1 MEMAAMTD
9 FRLSLPEASQ
19 NAHQVDIAFFAV
31 LTIASVIL
39 LILLAL
45 LLVFIIRYRKG
56 SPAKRGPLPKWLRRE
71 VELSWTIATTF
82 LAIFIFWWFVGG
94 SFFPPRAFPGQLE
107 IHVVA
112 KQWMWKTEHPDGARE
127 IDALHLPI
135 NTPVRLVMTSEDV
148 IHSFFVPAFRLKQD
162 VLPMISTE
170 LEFTP
175 TRLGTF
181 HLFCAEYCGA
191 QHSRMTGQ
199 ITVMTQPQYAHWL
212 RQQPHGDSLVREG
225 EALYAKFGCGACHA
239 PTSHIQA
246 PKLANV
252 AGRTVLLQTGAHI
265 VADDAYLRRSIT
277 DPRAD
282 VVAGFAP
289 IMPSYGAVATA
300 SEIEA
305 LVAYIKSL
313 PKEEQHNE

>member
-1 MEMAAMTD
+1 MAAMMD
-9 FRLSLPEASQ
+9 FKLSLPEASQ
-19 NAHQVDIAFFAV
+19 NAQQVDIAFFSV
-31 LTIASVIL
+31 LAISGVIL
-39 LILLAL
+39 LTLLVL
-45 LLVFIIRYRKG
+45 LLIFIVRYRKG
-56 SPAKRGPLPKWLRRE
+56 SRAKRGPLPEWLKRE
-71 VELSWTIATTF
+71 FELGWTSATIF

-94 SFFPPRAFPGQLE
+94 SIFPPRAFPGQLE

-127 IDALHLPI
+127 IDALHLPV

-162 VLPMISTE
+162 VLPMITTE

-175 TRLGTF
+175 TELGTF

-199 ITVMTQPQYAHWL
+199 ITVMTQSQYARWL
-212 RQQPHGDSLVREG
+212 RLQPHGDSLVREG
-225 EALYAKFGCGACHA
+225 ETLYAKFGCGACHA
-239 PTSHIQA
+239 PTSRIQA
-246 PKLANV
+246 PKLGGIAGQAV
-252 AGRTVLLQTGAHI
+252 ALQTGARV

-282 VVAGFAP
+282 IVAGFTP
-289 IMPSYGAVATA
+289 IMPSYGAVATS
-300 SEIEA
+300 SEVEA
-305 LVAYIKSL
+305 LVAYVKAL
-313 PKEEQHNE
+313 PKEEQQP

>member
-1 MEMAAMTD
+1 MTD
-9 FRLSLPEASQ
+9 FKLSLPEASQ
-19 NAHQVDIAFFAV
+19 NAHQVDFAFFLV
-31 LTIASVIL
+31 LAIASTIL
-39 LILLAL
+39 LLLFV
-45 LLVFIIRYRKG
+45 LLVVFIVRYRKG
-56 SPAKRGPLPKWLRRE
+56 SRAKRGPLPNIFKRE
-71 VELSWTIATTF
+71 VEIGWTTATTF
-82 LAIFIFWWFVGG
+82 AFIFIFWWFVGG
-94 SFFPPRAFPGQLE
+94 SIFPPRAFPGQIE

-127 IDALHLPI
+127 IDALHIPI

-162 VLPMISTE
+162 VLPMITTE

-175 TRLGTF
+175 TELGTF

-191 QHSRMTGQ
+191 QHSRMTGE
-199 ITVMTQPQYAHWL
+199 ITVMTEAQYAQWL
-212 RQQPHGDSLVREG
+212 RRQPHGDSLVREG

-239 PTSHIQA
+239 ATSRIQA
-246 PKLANV
+246 PKLAGI
-252 AGRTVLLQTGAHI
+252 AGQSVLLRTGAHV

-282 VVAGFAP
+282 IVAGFSP
-289 IMPSYGAVATA
+289 IMPSYGSVATA
-300 SEIEA
+300 SEVEA

-313 PKEEQHNE
+313 PQEEQQHG